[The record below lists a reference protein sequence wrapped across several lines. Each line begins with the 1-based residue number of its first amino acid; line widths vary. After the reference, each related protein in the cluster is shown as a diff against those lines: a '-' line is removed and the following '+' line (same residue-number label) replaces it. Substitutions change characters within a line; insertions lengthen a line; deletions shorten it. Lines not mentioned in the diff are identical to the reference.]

1 MSFINS
7 QLNLLSVF
15 DECAKLVGASSGLL
29 VAAASTLLPNPIDIY
44 MGEEFCI
51 FVNMINVFGM
61 AYGIF
66 GGTGI
71 ALMRFVLIKC
81 PSKVTGKIGKRRF
94 AQLICL
100 ATIIMTSVSL
110 YVWINWSFMQ
120 DKENRSLCLPL
131 LNSKGSG
138 AAQHQNT
145 SGLWQKLLT
154 VGALIGIGSIS
165 AELSMYVLV
174 YKFLIANDRSMKLV
188 LPSTAVS
195 KRVRKNVIS
204 LTGHAINFAA
214 ETLWTIILLIVL
226 IDGMPTNPDHI
237 FYLYIY
243 DISIHAILSGLH
255 ILFSRPLRAE
265 CLKICLSFVNLIPSH
280 GCLEV
285 FIKFSRTANTVHN
298 LTSNTF
304 APSQEQA

>member
-1 MSFINS
+1 MSFITS
-7 QLNLLSVF
+7 QLNMLSVV
-15 DECAKLVGASSGLL
+15 DECAKLVGASTGLL

-110 YVWINWSFMQ
+110 YVWINWSIMQ

-138 AAQHQNT
+138 AAKHPIKT
-145 SGLWQKLLT
+145 SGLWQKMLT
-154 VGALIGIGSIS
+154 VGALIGIGCIS
-165 AELSMYVLV
+165 AELSMY
-174 YKFLIANDRSMKLV
+174 I
-188 LPSTAVS
+188 
-195 KRVRKNVIS
+195 
-204 LTGHAINFAA
+204 
-214 ETLWTIILLIVL
+214 
-226 IDGMPTNPDHI
+226 
-237 FYLYIY
+237 
-243 DISIHAILSGLH
+243 
-255 ILFSRPLRAE
+255 RA
-265 CLKICLSFVNLIPSH
+265 
-280 GCLEV
+280 
-285 FIKFSRTANTVHN
+285 
-298 LTSNTF
+298 
-304 APSQEQA
+304 